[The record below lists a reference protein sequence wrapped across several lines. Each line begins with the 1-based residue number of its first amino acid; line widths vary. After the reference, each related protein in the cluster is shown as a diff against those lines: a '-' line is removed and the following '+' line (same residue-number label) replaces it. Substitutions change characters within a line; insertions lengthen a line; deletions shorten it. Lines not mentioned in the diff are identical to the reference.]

1 MCGIRGD
8 VRKIQSGKFPVLSS
22 EKCLGPREKLS
33 KICREESGISYRAK
47 NPISLEGN
55 NDDPKERYIGL
66 SHTLALEE

>member
-1 MCGIRGD
+1 MYGICGD
-8 VRKIQSGKFPVLSS
+8 VRKIQPGKFLVLSS

-47 NPISLEGN
+47 NPISFEGN
-55 NDDPKERYIGL
+55 SDDPKERYIGL